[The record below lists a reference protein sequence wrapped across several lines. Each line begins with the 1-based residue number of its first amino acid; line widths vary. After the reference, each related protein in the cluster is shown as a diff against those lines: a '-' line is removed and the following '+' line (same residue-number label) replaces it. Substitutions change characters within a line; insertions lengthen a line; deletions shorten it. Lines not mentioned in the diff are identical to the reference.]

1 MSEFKSKLSIVK
13 TDQVSSQ
20 GNPKYKLTAP
30 LLYVSSFLK
39 GIEEFDEA
47 FDGGLVTV
55 PAGFITDLA
64 SIPWPY
70 NRIFRPDGKWSRAAV
85 IHDYLCKLVRDDMP
99 PLNREQADKVFYE
112 AMRADGVSLLL
123 AWTFWTYV
131 RVYYKIKY

>member
-13 TDQVSSQ
+13 TELVSSE

-30 LLYVSSFLK
+30 LLYASSFLK
-39 GIEEFDEA
+39 SNEEFSEI

-70 NRIFRPDGKWSRAAV
+70 NKVFKPDGKWSRAAV
-85 IHDYLCKLVRDDMP
+85 VHDYLCKLARGDEP
-99 PLNREQADKVFYE
+99 PLNRKQADKVFYE

-131 RVYYKIKY
+131 KTYTRIAY

>member
-13 TDQVSSQ
+13 TDQVSSE

-39 GIEEFDEA
+39 GIEEYDEL
-47 FDGGLVTV
+47 FGGGLVTV

-70 NRIFRPDGKWSRAAV
+70 NKVFKPDGKWSRAAV
-85 IHDYLCKLVRDDMP
+85 VHDYLCKLSRKVEAVIVRKH
-99 PLNREQADKVFYE
+99 ADKVFYE
-112 AMRADGVSLLL
+112 AMREDGVSLLL
-123 AWTFWTYV
+123 AWTFWAYV
-131 RVYYKIKY
+131 RVYAEIKY